1 MRADAAPD
9 KATHVGSSVAPDA
22 PTEARLDE
30 ALASLRR
37 LDALGLNRGSTGN
50 LSLRSGAGMWI
61 TPTGMGVDEIGADDF
76 VWLGWDGARRGRWL
90 PSSEWPFHAAIYH
103 ARPEL
108 GAVVHTHSTHAVAL
122 ACLER
127 ALPPF
132 HYMVAVAGGA
142 DVPCV
147 PYHLFGTE
155 ALSRSVAAAFA
166 GRDACLMAHHGLVA
180 GGTTLA
186 RAMRVA
192 IEIEALCEAYLK
204 ALAIA
209 EPPRLDAAQMAEVT
223 EKFRHYGQ
231 PARATAQTS
240 PGQGAG

>member
-1 MRADAAPD
+1 MRPDEAPD
-9 KATHVGSSVAPDA
+9 GAPDVAPEASPDA
-22 PTEARLDE
+22 PPEARPDE
-30 ALASLRR
+30 ALAALHR

-50 LSLRSGAGMWI
+50 LSLRAGAGMWI

-90 PSSEWPFHAAIYH
+90 PSSEWPFHAAIYL

-108 GAVVHTHSTHAVAL
+108 GAIVHTHSTHAVAL

-155 ALSRSVAAAFA
+155 ALSRSVASAFA

-209 EPPRLDAAQMAEVT
+209 EPPRLDAAQMAEVI

-231 PARATAQTS
+231 PARATAQAS